1 MLLPLLLAL
10 HLEPTDLRLVE
21 PLRLTSGLEVEAV
34 YYEPT
39 DSFCLGFTD
48 FLMARADIEG
58 AVTTIEEERRIAGE
72 RVRVCVEDCQTT
84 TKALVDRAAV
94 LDAQM
99 SEARHE
105 LAEVSRSLF
114 WWRVGSVGVL
124 SLCFAA
130 VVVIALR

>member
-72 RVRVCVEDCQTT
+72 RVRVCVSKT
-84 TKALVDRAAV
+84 
-94 LDAQM
+94 
-99 SEARHE
+99 ARRPPR
-105 LAEVSRSLF
+105 RS
-114 WWRVGSVGVL
+114 W
-124 SLCFAA
+124 
-130 VVVIALR
+130 IAPPSWTHR